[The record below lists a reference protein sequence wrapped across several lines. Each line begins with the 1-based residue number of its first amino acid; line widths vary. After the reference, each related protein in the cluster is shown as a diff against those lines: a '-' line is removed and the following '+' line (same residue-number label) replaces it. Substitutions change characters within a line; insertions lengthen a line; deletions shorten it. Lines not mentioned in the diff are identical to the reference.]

1 VDAGRYFEFMRI
13 SCHSGS
19 SLGGSQK
26 AAWSYA
32 LGLATLGHE
41 VAMVTDNGPMSCNF
55 ETAGKTNL
63 RVVGIANERE
73 LEDFL
78 YSGWS
83 EIAHIH
89 MPGYAT
95 ESAIYNC
102 IERRGHQPFQIIE
115 TNVFGRLK
123 DPRADQYTDVRL
135 FISMASGAQALRRS
149 RIRRLSDL
157 TIPHSVVYYPVD
169 IPPRIEETE
178 RRLLREELGVG
189 DNDILVV
196 RTGRPDARKWGNWE
210 TAAFAAARKRNP
222 QLFFLQMQ
230 PPDRL
235 RKEIE
240 TGRWG
245 PGFICL
251 DMDKSQERIGKLC
264 QSADLMLHAARFGE
278 SFGYSIAEG
287 MAAGLPIVTLSTPW
301 GDNAQVELVGNK
313 KTGFVCSTVNG
324 LAQAVLQLSRDSD
337 LRRSLGAASRGRI
350 KDLACPEEEI
360 RILSDLCA
368 HGASAASIKHR
379 SAEFRTFVER
389 FPLLELDVLER
400 GPEFGWL
407 PRATAIVGSRIREV
421 RAKLSDYKADLR
433 TALGL
438 AAYRT

>member
-1 VDAGRYFEFMRI
+1 MRI

-32 LGLATLGHE
+32 LGLASLGHE
-41 VAMVTDNGPMSCNF
+41 VAMVTDGGPISYNF
-55 ETAGKTNL
+55 DSTRNPNFK
-63 RVVGIANERE
+63 VVQVSNQRE

-89 MPGYAT
+89 VPGYAI
-95 ESAIYNC
+95 ENPIYNI
-102 IERRGHQPFQIIE
+102 IERRGQRPFKVIE

-123 DPRADQYTDVRL
+123 DPRANQHTDARL
-135 FISMASGAQALRRS
+135 FISMASGAQAFKRS

-169 IPPRIEETE
+169 VPPRIGETE
-178 RRLLREELGVG
+178 RRLVREELGVG

-196 RTGRPDARKWGNWE
+196 RTGRPDARKWGTWE
-210 TAAFAAARKRNP
+210 TAAFAAARKKNP
-222 QLFFLQMQ
+222 HLFFLQMQ

-235 RKEIE
+235 RHEIE

-245 PGFICL
+245 PGFLCL

-301 GDNAQVELVGNK
+301 GDNAQVELVKQGE
-313 KTGFVCSTVNG
+313 TGFVCSTVQG
-324 LAQAVLQLSRDSD
+324 LVRAVLLLSSNEF
-337 LRRSLGAASRGRI
+337 LRRSIGDSSRRRI
-350 KDLACPEEEI
+350 QWLANPRREFHF
-360 RILSDLCA
+360 LSDFCT
-368 HGASAASIKHR
+368 HNGEEVER
-379 SAEFRTFVER
+379 SQRTRAFKNFMADFPSLERNVFENCSGFSWIARAWGQLEAGVRQARANISDNKADIRTFW
-389 FPLLELDVLER
+389 
-400 GPEFGWL
+400 GYS
-407 PRATAIVGSRIREV
+407 A
-421 RAKLSDYKADLR
+421 YK
-433 TALGL
+433 T
-438 AAYRT
+438 T